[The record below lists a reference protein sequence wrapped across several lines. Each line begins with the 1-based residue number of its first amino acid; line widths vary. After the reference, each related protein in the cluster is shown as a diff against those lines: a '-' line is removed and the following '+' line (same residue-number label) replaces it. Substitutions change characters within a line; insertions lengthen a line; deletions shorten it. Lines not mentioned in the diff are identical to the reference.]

1 MFLIYF
7 FQNALNKAKCVTTK
21 SVVAVLVLIAIASSS
36 VAGCLIGNHGTTDY
50 SGFYN
55 KAWPDRVIEKPFYK
69 TTSDRGNDVYVG
81 VFENATRQYSTTLA
95 LEHVKSQNEAARV
108 YRDIVA
114 GAISDGYVT
123 RSDKTPTGWPNPVER
138 WEGNKGFNYMY
149 VMYYN
154 SPDVKSWVV
163 EKEYSSVIF

>member
-1 MFLIYF
+1 M
-7 FQNALNKAKCVTTK
+7 VSM
-21 SVVAVLVLIAIASSS
+21 SVVAILVFAIIASTS
-36 VAGCLIGNHGTTDY
+36 VAGCTVSNYGATDY
-50 SGFYN
+50 SGFYD

-69 TTSDRGNDVYVG
+69 TTSDRGNDLYVG
-81 VFENATRQYSTTLA
+81 VFENASKQYSTTVA
-95 LEHVKSQNEAARV
+95 LEHVKSQDEAARV

-114 GAISDGYVT
+114 EAISNGYVT
-123 RSDKTPTGWPNPVER
+123 RSNTTPTGWPHPVER

-163 EKEYSSVIF
+163 EKEYSSIIF

>member
-1 MFLIYF
+1 
-7 FQNALNKAKCVTTK
+7 VTTK
-21 SVVAVLVLIAIASSS
+21 SIIVVFVFITIASSS
-36 VAGCLIGNHGTTDY
+36 VAGCTIGNHEATDY
-50 SGFYN
+50 SGFYNN
-55 KAWPDRVIEKPFYK
+55 KAWPDRVIVKPFYK

-81 VFENATRQYSTTLA
+81 VFENATKQYSTTTE

-114 GAISDGYVT
+114 GAISNGYVT
-123 RSDKTPTGWPNPVER
+123 RSDTTPTGWPNPVER
-138 WEGNKGFNYMY
+138 WGGNKGFNYLY
-149 VMYYN
+149 VTYYN